1 LAKLLSLAFA
11 ALLAGAA
18 IVAAPGRSANAEDGY
33 PTKPVRILVGFAP
46 GGSVDLM
53 ARFFGKR
60 FAEAWGQSIVV
71 ENRPGSA
78 GNIAAQLVAQA
89 KPDGHTLLLTS
100 VVHSINASLYPALPY
115 DPVKNFAAISPVALA
130 PNGIAVA
137 SSLPFKSLA
146 ELVSYAKAHPGEL
159 AYASSGAGTLMHMGM
174 ELFKDRAGIKLLHVP
189 FGGTGPA
196 INAVIGAHV
205 PVLSSGYGSAQPY
218 AESGKLRMLAI
229 STAQP
234 SPLAPGMPTV
244 AAAAG
249 VPGYEAVGWMGL
261 FAPAGTPKA
270 IVDRLNAEIRQV
282 QQSPDVPDW
291 LARQG
296 LEPYYLSPE
305 GFSALVKS
313 DVEKWG
319 RVVRETGIKA
329 D

>member
-1 LAKLLSLAFA
+1 VIKFRTLAFA
-11 ALLAGAA
+11 ALLSSAA
-18 IVAAPGRSANAEDGY
+18 IVAPPCYLANAEDSY

-53 ARFFGKR
+53 ARFYGKK
-60 FAEAWGQSIVV
+60 FADAWGQSFVV
-71 ENRPGSA
+71 ENRPGAA
-78 GNIAAQLVAQA
+78 GNVAAQIVAQA
-89 KPDGHTLLLTS
+89 KPDGYTLLLTS
-100 VVHSINASLYPALPY
+100 VVHPINASLYPSLPY
-115 DPVKNFAAISPVALA
+115 DPAKNFAAISPVALA

-137 SSLPFKSLA
+137 SSLAIHSLA

-174 ELFKDRAGIKLLHVP
+174 ELFKDAAGINLLHVP

-196 INAVIGAHV
+196 INAVVGAHV
-205 PVLSSGYGSAQPY
+205 PVLSSGYGSAQPF

-229 STAQP
+229 STARP

-244 AAAAG
+244 AEAAG
-249 VPGYEAVGWMGL
+249 LPGYEAVGWMGL
-261 FAPAGTPKA
+261 LAPAGTPKA
-270 IVDRLNAEIRQV
+270 IVDRLNAEVLLV
-282 QQSPDVPDW
+282 QRSPDVPEW

-305 GFSALVKS
+305 AFSALIKS
-313 DVEKWG
+313 DIEKWG